1 MDWHSMPAEA
11 VLKELRTSFQGLSQ
25 EEVEGRLAVYGFND
39 ISNRKPKSVLFFFL
53 KQFKSFI
60 IYILAFSAI
69 VSASIS
75 HWTEFAVILGII
87 LFVAMLGFVQEYRAD
102 RALSALK
109 ALAAPKA
116 RAVRGGNEI
125 ELPARGIVPGDIVLL
140 EAGDRV
146 PADCRLLE
154 QTDLSVDESI
164 LTGESVPVEKDVKPL
179 PAHAVLSERRNS
191 VYCDTYVTEGVG
203 TAVVVA
209 TDNQT
214 EVGKIACILD
224 RPDPLHAPIQAKLV
238 LLSKQITVLALAI
251 CAVVF
256 AVEVLKGSPLY
267 STLLIVAA
275 LSVSGIPE
283 SLPAVITLTL
293 AEGVHAMSRRHAIIR
308 AMPAVETLGS
318 TTVICTD
325 KTGTLTEGK
334 MTVSRIFSGS
344 RFIEVTGYGHELI
357 GKFLCGEKPSDP
369 KEISLL
375 LKACVLCNRASIET
389 TKEGVEIIGSAVEG
403 ALLVLGEKGG
413 FFAQD
418 VRAKYPKL
426 AELPFNPE
434 RRRMST
440 VHLNP
445 SGGKIAFVKGGP
457 RKVLECC
464 SRVQEEGRVR
474 KLDSR
479 TRKRLLEVREAFA
492 GEGLM
497 VFALA
502 YRKLPTSLK
511 CYRIKA
517 VERDLTF
524 LGFLGISDVIREG
537 VPEAVRTCREAGIR
551 IAMITGDNSQTAQ
564 TIGRNIGLFSQES
577 RVLSGAELEDM
588 SDVEFE
594 KIVNDVS
601 IYVRA
606 SPEHKLRIV
615 EALKRAGN
623 VVAMTGDGVNDA
635 PALKNADI
643 GIAMGVGGTDVARES
658 SDMILVDNNFS
669 SIMSAV
675 REGRVLYDNTRKFI
689 YYLLVQ
695 NFAEVLLIVSTVM
708 LSLPLPIT
716 PLMILWVNLVTGAFP
731 AFGLCVERGVED
743 IMRRP
748 PRDPKEEILTP
759 HMRSRIFFA
768 GMVVF
773 AIAFSL
779 FAFEYYIRNSALAKA
794 QTVAFA
800 GIIMAELFHA
810 FNARSFRLSIFKI
823 GFFSNKTLVYLMA
836 FSVLSTVSVIYL
848 PFLQNI
854 FGTVPLGLA
863 DWERILAASS
873 LVIVAVEIE
882 KYLAWRRQGQ

>member
-11 VLKELRTSFQGLSQ
+11 VLKELRTSFQGLSK
-25 EEVEGRLAVYGFND
+25 EEVESRLAVYGFNEL
-39 ISNRKPKSVLFFFL
+39 SNRKPKSPIFFFL
-53 KQFKSFI
+53 KQFKSSI
-60 IYILAFSAI
+60 IYILAFSAL

-75 HWTEFAVILGII
+75 HWTEVAVIVGII
-87 LFVAMLGFVQEYRAD
+87 LFGAIMGFVQEYRAD
-102 RALSALK
+102 RALSALQ
-109 ALAAPKA
+109 ALSSPKA
-116 RAVRGGNEI
+116 KVVRGGNEF
-125 ELPARGIVPGDIVLL
+125 ELPAKEIVPGDIVFL

-164 LTGESVPVEKDVKPL
+164 LTGESMLVEKGVKPL
-179 PAHAVLSERRNS
+179 PAHTALSERANC

-209 TDNQT
+209 TDNHT
-214 EVGKIACILD
+214 EVGKIASILD
-224 RPDPLHAPIQAKLV
+224 KPDQMYAPIHAKFV
-238 LLSKQITVLALAI
+238 LLSKQITLLALAI

-256 AVEVLKGSPLY
+256 AVELLKGNPLS

-293 AEGVHAMSRRHAIIR
+293 AEGVHAMSKRNAIIR
-308 AMPAVETLGS
+308 SMPAVETLGA

-334 MTVSRIFSGS
+334 MTVSRIFFDSH
-344 RFIEVTGYGHELI
+344 FIEVTGYGHELI
-357 GKFLCGEKPSDP
+357 GKFLCGEKPIDP
-369 KEISLL
+369 KELSLL

-389 TKEGVEIIGSAVEG
+389 SKEGVEIVGSAVEG
-403 ALLVLGEKGG
+403 ALLVLGEKGN
-413 FFAQD
+413 FFVHD
-418 VRAKYPKL
+418 VRARYPKL

-464 SRVQEEGRVR
+464 SHVQEGGRIR
-474 KLDSR
+474 KLDPKA
-479 TRKRLLEVREAFA
+479 RKRLLEARETFA
-492 GEGLM
+492 EDGLM

-502 YRKLPTSLK
+502 YRKLPGSLK

-517 VERDLTF
+517 VERNLTF

-551 IAMITGDNSQTAQ
+551 VAMITGDNPQTAQ
-564 TIGRNIGLFSQES
+564 TLGKNIGLFTEDS
-577 RVLSGAELEDM
+577 RILSGAELEDL
-588 SDVEFE
+588 SDSDFE
-594 KIVNDVS
+594 KIVNGVS
-601 IYVRA
+601 IYARA
-606 SPEHKLRIV
+606 APEHKLRIV
-615 EALKRAGN
+615 ETLRRAGN

-635 PALKNADI
+635 PALRNADI
-643 GIAMGVGGTDVARES
+643 GIAMGIGGTDVARES
-658 SDMILVDNNFS
+658 SDMILVDDNFA
-669 SIMSAV
+669 SIMAAV
-675 REGRVLYDNTRKFI
+675 SEGRVLYDNTRKFI

-695 NFAEVLLIVSTVM
+695 NFAEVLLIVSTVL
-708 LSLPLPIT
+708 LSLPLPLT
-716 PLMILWVNLVTGAFP
+716 PLMILWINLVTGDFP

-748 PRDPKEEILTP
+748 PRDPREEILTP

-768 GMVVF
+768 GMLVF
-773 AIAFSL
+773 TVSFSL
-779 FAFEYYIRNSALAKA
+779 FAFEYYVTNSTLAKA

-800 GIIMAELFHA
+800 GIVLAELFHA
-810 FNARSFRLSIFKI
+810 FNARSFKFSIFKI
-823 GFFSNKTLVYLMA
+823 GLFSNPTLLYLIA
-836 FSVLSTVSVIYL
+836 LSILSTVSVIYV
-848 PFLQNI
+848 PFLQAT
-854 FGTVPLGLA
+854 FGTVPLGLV
-863 DWERILAASS
+863 DWVRILAASS
-873 LVIVAVEIE
+873 LVIVAVEVE
-882 KYLAWRRQGQ
+882 KYLLWRRR